1 MTTIRLDDVFAARG
15 LVEVKRKDFLKN
27 VVKRMTKG
35 GFKAGQKPLA
45 ATGRQPERAKE
56 TDLQG
61 AERQATDAKKKA
73 DTVVKSAA
81 AKGSETQTSTQK
93 RLATI
98 AKSRKA
104 TMKAAL
110 AGEREKRMQ
119 RKSTLKAKMKAS
131 SVSTGSAAKQSSK
144 ADGINAQVAHC
155 MLALHYKRGKDS
167 RAAWNICRAS
177 LTKTGYLKP
186 PYREDGKAK
195 DVRATQ
201 KGSKRAMQ
209 HAFEKHPLNG
219 GIRGTPA
226 EKFSKFRTLFRDI
239 EPTV

>member
-1 MTTIRLDDVFAARG
+1 MTTVRLDDVFAARG
-15 LVEVKRKDFLKN
+15 LVEVKRKDFLTR
-27 VVKRMTKG
+27 VVKRIQRG
-35 GFKAGQKPLA
+35 GFKAGKPLKA
-45 ATGRQPERAKE
+45 AERAKE
-56 TDLQG
+56 TEPQS
-61 AERQATDAKKKA
+61 AERQATDAKKRA
-73 DTVVKSAA
+73 DAAVKTAA
-81 AKGSETQTSTQK
+81 AKSSETKTAAQK

-110 AGEREKRMQ
+110 AGEREKRQQ
-119 RKSTLKAKMKAS
+119 RKSSLKAKEKAS
-131 SVSTGSAAKQSSK
+131 TVSTGTAAATPAK

-155 MLALHYKRGKDS
+155 ILALHYKRGKDT

-186 PYREDGKAK
+186 PYREDGKVK
-195 DVRATQ
+195 DVRSTQ

-226 EKFSKFRTLFRDI
+226 EKFSKFRKLFRDI